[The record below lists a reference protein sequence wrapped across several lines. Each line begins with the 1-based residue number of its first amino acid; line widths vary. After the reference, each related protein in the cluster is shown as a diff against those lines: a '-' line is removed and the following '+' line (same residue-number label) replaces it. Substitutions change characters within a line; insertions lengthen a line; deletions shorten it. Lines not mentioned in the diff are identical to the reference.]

1 MGEVGNQEMDNLSS
15 VIPQTDSVELGN
27 VVSSDVPAKKLARQ
41 LDFTGTGG
49 AVLPEHPHFQS
60 RSRCQESESPA
71 VMVVQSQ
78 SQPQSPQQLVVLP
91 IGTKAPLPPA
101 RSA

>member
-1 MGEVGNQEMDNLSS
+1 MGEVENREMDNLAPSNA
-15 VIPQTDSVELGN
+15 QTDSAEPGN

-41 LDFTGTGG
+41 LDFTSFGG

-60 RSRCQESESPA
+60 QSQSRCQSESQA

-78 SQPQSPQQLVVLP
+78 SQPKSPQHLMVLP
-91 IGTKAPLPPA
+91 IGTQAPHSV